1 MRISDWSSDVCSS
14 DLADPLFHAVV
25 DRRSNKAL
33 GVASYLRIDPPIG
46 VIEVG
51 HIHFSPAL
59 QVTPMA
65 TETMYLMMARV
76 FDELGYRRYE
86 WTCNALNAASRKAD
100 LQIGRATCREGGCQY
115 V

>member
-1 MRISDWSSDVCSS
+1 MEKSC
-14 DLADPLFHAVV
+14 LGADPLFHAVV

-33 GVASYLRIDPPIG
+33 GVASYLRTDPPIG

-59 QVTPMA
+59 QGTPMA
-65 TETMYLMMARV
+65 TETTYLMVDRV

-86 WTCNALNAASRKAD
+86 WRFNALNAASHTSPR
-100 LQIGRATCREGGCQY
+100 GRTGGL
-115 V
+115 

>member
-1 MRISDWSSDVCSS
+1 MGYGPFASPAALREWMEKSC
-14 DLADPLFHAVV
+14 LGADPLFHAVV

-59 QVTPMA
+59 QGTPMA
-65 TETMYLMMARV
+65 TETMYLMMRSEEHTSELPSLMRRSYDV
-76 FDELGYRRYE
+76 FCLKK
-86 WTCNALNAASRKAD
+86 TL
-100 LQIGRATCREGGCQY
+100 
-115 V
+115 